1 MSIAKLALPNVSLE
15 NIDDILKDQFIYG
28 IINDIL
34 REKVTMKLNK
44 INDKA
49 KEKIT
54 MTELVRYAQVAE
66 ISFIEKTAYIML
78 RRNYSSDDSGNDQP
92 KQLLYVPEPQSLN
105 ICSILQ
111 SKESVQ
117 VKDPTGKSSVRHD
130 NSDQIHKSI
139 ITQSKIVDAKTT
151 QTEVVN
157 DGPVTAEN
165 ILQKRAEIR
174 DFYVKQRGTDQQQ
187 SVNQARPQTNRYQ
200 NQQNIRRKQQICQ
213 FCVKKGHEMK
223 V

>member
-1 MSIAKLALPNVSLE
+1 
-15 NIDDILKDQFIYG
+15 
-28 IINDIL
+28 
-34 REKVTMKLNK
+34 
-44 INDKA
+44 
-49 KEKIT
+49 

-66 ISFIEKTAYIML
+66 KSFIDKTSYRML

-92 KQLLYVPEPQSLN
+92 KQLMYVPEPQSLN

-139 ITQSKIVDAKTT
+139 IIQSKIVDAKTT

-174 DFYVKQRGTDQQQ
+174 DFYIK
-187 SVNQARPQTNRYQ
+187 
-200 NQQNIRRKQQICQ
+200 
-213 FCVKKGHEMK
+213 
-223 V
+223 